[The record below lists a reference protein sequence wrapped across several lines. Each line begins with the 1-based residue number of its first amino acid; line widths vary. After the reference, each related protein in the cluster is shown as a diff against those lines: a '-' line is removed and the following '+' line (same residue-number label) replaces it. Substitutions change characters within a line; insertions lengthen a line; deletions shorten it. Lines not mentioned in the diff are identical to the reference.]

1 MEIRFFFW
9 GWGGRDSLNSM
20 TKLFFS
26 HMKLWDGES
35 IRWYNVFPPVRDT
48 IPIWYMVLAA
58 YDIFVPLR
66 IQSLLRD
73 NAWAA
78 EKKSK
83 EKIQVV
89 RDILLIQPFSHG
101 LLSMLHQI
109 FTGIRTFIW
118 LYFFTDFIF
127 LWTRHPGTP
136 GMSNKPCPS
145 IWRVLNY
152 FFFCLWL
159 CLIVS
164 VKVCA

>member
-1 MEIRFFFW
+1 
-9 GWGGRDSLNSM
+9 
-20 TKLFFS
+20 
-26 HMKLWDGES
+26 
-35 IRWYNVFPPVRDT
+35 
-48 IPIWYMVLAA
+48 MVLAA

-109 FTGIRTFIW
+109 FTGIRTF
-118 LYFFTDFIF
+118 T
-127 LWTRHPGTP
+127 
-136 GMSNKPCPS
+136 
-145 IWRVLNY
+145 
-152 FFFCLWL
+152 
-159 CLIVS
+159 
-164 VKVCA
+164 